1 MISWLIRFYF
11 KSLISKTAQ
20 LTELIQILENI
31 ELARNN
37 KDFSKFIDQFVDQ
50 VHPDLVQK
58 IIAENSVEV

>member
-1 MISWLIRFYF
+1 MVSWLIRFYF

-37 KDFSKFIDQFVDQ
+37 KDFSKFIDQFIDQ